1 MWQVRAS
8 DETSRYYA
16 QTRRAHAPDGWLVG
30 KFAAAQR
37 PPMPLITADDFRETL
52 AKLRQRGLPF
62 LLSKLRPDALART
75 RSAFDDPTLRAANW
89 WQVPAVRRRWNT
101 RMTGQPDQPY
111 EAYVTEKYLAGRRG
125 LRLLSLG
132 SGAASHELAFARLP
146 QFAEVHCL
154 DIAGRLLEQATA
166 VARAEGLTN
175 FRTEV
180 ADVNALALPP
190 ASCDVVLFHSALHH
204 FRDVD
209 AIVARVRQ
217 ALRPDGLLV
226 INDFVG
232 PARLQWTAA
241 QLAETNRILRA
252 VVPPRLRVRYLSRQ
266 LKNHVSGPGRWRML
280 LADPS
285 EAAESDRIVPA
296 LRQHFEPLEEAA
308 LGGNILTL
316 VLKDIAHHF
325 TTEADPEAQALLAE
339 LFRLEDAFL
348 AQHPSDLLFGV
359 YRPRPA

>member
-1 MWQVRAS
+1 
-8 DETSRYYA
+8 
-16 QTRRAHAPDGWLVG
+16 
-30 KFAAAQR
+30 
-37 PPMPLITADDFRETL
+37 MPLITSDDFLETL

-75 RSAFDDPTLRAANW
+75 RSAFDDPALRAANW
-89 WQVPAVRRRWNT
+89 WQVPAVRRRWNE
-101 RMTGQPDQPY
+101 RMTGHPDQLY
-111 EAYVTEKYLAGRRG
+111 EAYVAEKYLAGRRG

-146 QFAEVHCL
+146 QFAEVRCV
-154 DIAGRLLEQATA
+154 DIAGRLLAQAAA
-166 VARAEGLTN
+166 VAAAEGLTN
-175 FRTEV
+175 FQTEV
-180 ADVNALALPP
+180 TDVNALALPP
-190 ASCDVVLFHSALHH
+190 AAYDVVLFHSALHH

-209 AIVARVRQ
+209 GIVARVRQ
-217 ALRPDGLLV
+217 TLRPDGLLV
-226 INDFVG
+226 LNDFVG
-232 PARLQWTAA
+232 PARLQWKAA
-241 QLAETNRILRA
+241 QLAETNRILRE
-252 VVPPRLRVRYLSRQ
+252 VVPARFRVRYLSRQ
-266 LKNHVSGPGRWRML
+266 LKTSVSGPGRWRML

-296 LRQHFEPLEEAA
+296 LRRHFRPLEEAA

-325 TTEADPEAQALLAE
+325 MRDDDPETRALLNE

-359 YRPRPA
+359 YRPQPA

>member
-1 MWQVRAS
+1 
-8 DETSRYYA
+8 
-16 QTRRAHAPDGWLVG
+16 
-30 KFAAAQR
+30 
-37 PPMPLITADDFRETL
+37 MPLITSDDFLETL

-62 LLSKLRPDALART
+62 LLSKLRPNALART

-89 WQVPAVRRRWNT
+89 WQVPAVRRRWNE
-101 RMTGQPDQPY
+101 RMTGRPDQPY
-111 EAYVTEKYLAGRRG
+111 ETYVANKYLANRRG

-146 QFAEVHCL
+146 QFDEVHCV
-154 DIAGRLLEQATA
+154 DIAGRLLAQAA
-166 VARAEGLTN
+166 EVARREGLTN

-180 ADVNALALPP
+180 ADVNALDLP
-190 ASCDVVLFHSALHH
+190 AAAYDVVLFHSALHH

-209 AIVARVRQ
+209 GILARIRHT
-217 ALRPDGLLV
+217 LRPDGLLV

-241 QLAETNRILRA
+241 QLAETNRILRE
-252 VVPPRLRVRYLSRQ
+252 VVPARYRVRYLSRQ
-266 LKNHVSGPGRWRML
+266 LKTSVSGPGLLRMR

-285 EAAESDRIVPA
+285 EAAESDRIVPG
-296 LRQHFEPLEEAA
+296 LHQYFEPLEEAA

-325 TTEADPEAQALLAE
+325 LREDDAETQALLTE

-348 AQHPSDLLFGV
+348 TAHPSDLLFGV
-359 YRPRPA
+359 YRPQPIP